1 MKLFTSKKKPSD
13 INLLFNTKNSI
24 ELETLEDI
32 YSLKISG
39 TETIRIKNKSLSS
52 ILYALDYILTF
63 DIRSFN
69 LVIETKDSNGI
80 LNILR
85 AIKRI
90 QPNYKVNLFFNNGKL
105 YFYCRIIKPKNW
117 KNIQDWLYKKG
128 DDTYRIEYPLNPNSI
143 VFDVGGYIGDW
154 AEKIYNKYECN
165 VYVFEPVEEFYLLLL
180 EKFKDFPKIKIYN
193 IAVSDFDGD
202 SNIYLDGDA
211 SSQDDYLK
219 SSAIP
224 IKVRSI
230 DSVIKDLNP
239 SHIDLIKLNIEG
251 DEYPLLLSMIQ
262 NNILNI
268 ATNYQIQFHTFV
280 KNHGIMKKKIAKELE
295 KSHTKKYDFPYVWEG
310 WTKK

>member
-13 INLLFNTKNSI
+13 INLFFNTKNSI

-117 KNIQDWLYKKG
+117 KNIQDWLYEKG
-128 DDTYRIEYPLNPNSI
+128 DDTYRIEYSLNPNSI

-165 VYVFEPVEEFYLLLL
+165 VYVFEPVEKFYLLLL

-219 SSAIP
+219 SSAIS

-230 DSVIKDLNP
+230 DSVIKELNL
-239 SHIDLIKLNIEG
+239 SHIDLMKLNIEG
-251 DEYPLLLSMIQ
+251 DEYPLLLNMIE
-262 NNILNI
+262 NNILDI
-268 ATNYQIQFHTFV
+268 VTNYQIQFHTFV
-280 KNHGIMKKKIAKELE
+280 KNRSIMKKKISKELE
-295 KSHTKKYDFPYVWEG
+295 KSYIKKYDFPYVWEG
-310 WTKK
+310 WSKR